1 MVIGGEALYRTL
13 LPRAGRLYLTLVDT
27 RIEDGDAFFPSWA
40 AAEWRE
46 IEREEWAKDEANPFN
61 LSFVSLERVLA

>member
-1 MVIGGEALYRTL
+1 M
-13 LPRAGRLYLTLVDT
+13 
-27 RIEDGDAFFPSWA
+27 PSSRPWA

-61 LSFVSLERVLA
+61 LRFVSLERVLA